1 MKTKKIAFED
11 INIDIKILLSA
22 MWTSVMFLAV
32 YDNYFELYVPGKV
45 EGLINGKNIL
55 NNPYNLLYATLQFT
69 FPSLMIFLSLILK
82 PKLNRILNIIVAGNF
97 IMISFLV
104 AVFSISEWKIFY
116 ISNMLIGIVIT
127 LIILYKA
134 LNWRR
139 IN

>member
-104 AVFSISEWKIFY
+104 AIFSISEWKIFY